1 MSYEVK
7 SGALASQR
15 KITDIAVGANYVF
28 RCFSLFLVKNNND
41 KGKKQQKNYFFW
53 GCQIFL
59 FHTVSVFLRSH
70 SGKLSES
77 IVEIAAVVKSHL
89 LMEMRKL
96 QVGTFPDKALCIFE
110 A

>member
-1 MSYEVK
+1 MIK
-7 SGALASQR
+7 A
-15 KITDIAVGANYVF
+15 
-28 RCFSLFLVKNNND
+28 KNN
-41 KGKKQQKNYFFW
+41 KRITFFW
-53 GCQIFL
+53 GDQIFL

-96 QVGTFPDKALCIFE
+96 QVGTFPDKAFCIFE